1 MIPPD
6 LNNQSKL
13 TRALKEEAKRLG
25 FDACGI
31 SEACE
36 LEEEARKLEHWLN
49 QGRHASMGWMANNFD
64 KRTDPR
70 KLVDGARSI
79 VSVLHNYYYPDSDH
93 QEKNA
98 GKISKYARGDDYH
111 LVMKEKLWSLFNWL
125 EGQVGSVQGRAFV
138 DSAPVMD
145 KAWAQRS
152 GLGWIGKHSNLI
164 SRDIGSYFFIGEL
177 IVDVALDTDQPIQD
191 YCGSCTRC
199 IDACPTDAI
208 YQPYVVDA
216 NRCISYLTIEH
227 RADDVAPD
235 LQQRLEGWIFG
246 CDICQD
252 VCPWNKFK
260 AHSKETRYA
269 PRDGLNR
276 TISEWEEIDLELFRQ
291 LFRKNPV
298 KRTKF
303 EGFKRNI
310 KMIKRAAGSMD
321 KGEIQTET

>member
-1 MIPPD
+1 MTVPD
-6 LNNQSKL
+6 LNHQSHL

-49 QGRHASMGWMANNFD
+49 QGRHASMGWMANHFD

-70 KLVDGARSI
+70 KLVDGARSV
-79 VSVLHNYYYPDSDH
+79 VSVLHNYYYPGTD
-93 QEKNA
+93 QQKNEI
-98 GKISKYARGDDYH
+98 GKISRYARGDDYH
-111 LVMKEKLWSLFNWL
+111 LVMKEKLWNLFNWL
-125 EGQVGSVQGRAFV
+125 EEQVGSVQGRAFV

-145 KAWAQRS
+145 KAWARKS
-152 GLGWIGKHSNLI
+152 GLGWMGKHSNLI
-164 SRDIGSYFFIGEL
+164 SREIGSYFFIGEL
-177 IVDVALDTDQPIQD
+177 IVDVTLDTDDPIQD

-208 YQPYVVDA
+208 YEPYAVDA

-227 RADDVAPD
+227 REDDIAPD

-246 CDICQD
+246 CDICQE

-260 AHSKETRYA
+260 KHAQETRYA
-269 PRDGLNR
+269 PREGMSR
-276 TISEWEEIDLELFRQ
+276 TVEEWEEIDLELFRQ
-291 LFRKNPV
+291 IFRKNPV

-303 EGFKRNI
+303 EGFQRNLRMV
-310 KMIKRAAGSMD
+310 KKPA
-321 KGEIQTET
+321 Q

>member
-1 MIPPD
+1 MTVPD
-6 LNNQSKL
+6 LNHQSRL

-31 SEACE
+31 SEARE

-49 QGRHASMGWMANNFD
+49 QGRHASMGWMANHFD

-70 KLVDGARSI
+70 KLVDGARSV
-79 VSVLHNYYYPDSDH
+79 VSVLHNYYYPDTD
-93 QEKNA
+93 QQKKEI
-98 GKISKYARGDDYH
+98 GKISRYARGDDYH
-111 LVMKEKLWSLFNWL
+111 LVMKEKLWNLFNWL
-125 EGQVGSVQGRAFV
+125 EEQVGSVQGRAFV

-145 KAWAQRS
+145 KAWARKS
-152 GLGWIGKHSNLI
+152 GLGWMGKHSNLI
-164 SRDIGSYFFIGEL
+164 SREMGSYFFIGEL
-177 IVDVALDTDQPIQD
+177 IVDVTLDTDDPIQD

-208 YQPYVVDA
+208 YEPYAVDA

-227 RADDVAPD
+227 REDDIAPE

-246 CDICQD
+246 CDICQL

-260 AHSKETRYA
+260 KHAQETRYA
-269 PRDGLNR
+269 PREGMSR
-276 TISEWEEIDLELFRQ
+276 TVEEWEEIDLELFRQ
-291 LFRKNPV
+291 IFRKNPV

-303 EGFKRNI
+303 EGFQRNLRMV
-310 KMIKRAAGSMD
+310 KKPA
-321 KGEIQTET
+321 Q